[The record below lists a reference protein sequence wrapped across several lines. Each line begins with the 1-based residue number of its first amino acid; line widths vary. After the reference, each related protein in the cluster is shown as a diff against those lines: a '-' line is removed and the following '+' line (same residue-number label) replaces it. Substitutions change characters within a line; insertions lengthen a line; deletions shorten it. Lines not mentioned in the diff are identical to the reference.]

1 MKKGLF
7 GDQSI
12 KKRLLLSCI
21 IVTIIPMI
29 ILLVFFSL
37 RLKDSQYEQQ
47 IGNANSLAD
56 KLIQNYSLEIEKAEL
71 MAGSLAEF
79 DTLQTYLN
87 TTFGSY
93 REEFD
98 YYQTNVHPMVAGFNN
113 SKGSARVR
121 IYHNKKIPN
130 YSLEVNNGLDAFIA
144 KYFTT
149 NPFIKESSFWT
160 HIDGYSFH
168 PALSYFRTAQSRTNN
183 YDTAYVVSVHLKE
196 KAFYSYIENE
206 PPEQMLILLFDD
218 SGNILTS
225 NAQDLRGKRLS
236 DLPLG
241 NGDAKMLF
249 QKPEVFLGGEKYFV
263 TTRSAGILRLAIL
276 VSDENL
282 RDNLLRSVSSIV
294 AIGLA
299 LLALSTLLLFYSTGR
314 VTKGINL
321 LMEKMSGVTRD
332 RIHNMAKDATIENSR
347 DEIVQLDS
355 MFTKMMQQIDDLV
368 DQVKSDEI
376 RIRDEVINRQ
386 QAELTYLQQQI
397 NPHYLFNTL
406 EAIRMNLIIK
416 NDYENA
422 SIIKMFADSFRRY
435 MDTGNKETTL
445 LEELS
450 FVDKYIAIQNYRLGN
465 KIRYNLDAKESLMNV
480 RILKLLIQP
489 LIENSVT
496 HGLEDLQ
503 EGRIDVSV
511 HRDDRHLIITVAD
524 SGVGMTAE
532 KLEELRNYVYRK
544 DTERAVGLQNVYKR
558 LKLYY
563 GDNADLII
571 ESEQHK
577 GSTVTILIPVEKRA
591 DV

>member
-1 MKKGLF
+1 
-7 GDQSI
+7 
-12 KKRLLLSCI
+12 
-21 IVTIIPMI
+21 
-29 ILLVFFSL
+29 
-37 RLKDSQYEQQ
+37 
-47 IGNANSLAD
+47 
-56 KLIQNYSLEIEKAEL
+56 
-71 MAGSLAEF
+71 
-79 DTLQTYLN
+79 
-87 TTFGSY
+87 
-93 REEFD
+93 
-98 YYQTNVHPMVAGFNN
+98 
-113 SKGSARVR
+113 
-121 IYHNKKIPN
+121 
-130 YSLEVNNGLDAFIA
+130 
-144 KYFTT
+144 
-149 NPFIKESSFWT
+149 
-160 HIDGYSFH
+160 
-168 PALSYFRTAQSRTNN
+168 
-183 YDTAYVVSVHLKE
+183 
-196 KAFYSYIENE
+196 
-206 PPEQMLILLFDD
+206 
-218 SGNILTS
+218 
-225 NAQDLRGKRLS
+225 
-236 DLPLG
+236 
-241 NGDAKMLF
+241 
-249 QKPEVFLGGEKYFV
+249 
-263 TTRSAGILRLAIL
+263 
-276 VSDENL
+276 
-282 RDNLLRSVSSIV
+282 
-294 AIGLA
+294 
-299 LLALSTLLLFYSTGR
+299 
-314 VTKGINL
+314 
-321 LMEKMSGVTRD
+321 MEKMSGVTRD
-332 RIHNMAKDATIENSR
+332 RIHNMAKDATIEDSH

-511 HRDDRHLIITVAD
+511 HRDDRHLIITVSD

-571 ESEQHK
+571 ESELHR
-577 GSTVTILIPVEKRA
+577 GSTVTILIPLEKRQ